1 MTAIPTPA
9 APGAP
14 LPNRH
19 PVALV
24 LLAMAV
30 GGFAIGVAEFAA
42 MSVLPHFAR
51 GFALDDATA
60 GHAISAYALGVVIG
74 APVLAVM
81 GARVPRWL
89 LLVGFMLLFGLGN
102 VATAL
107 AGSFN
112 SMLFF
117 RFLSGLPHGAYFGI
131 AALVAASLVPLH
143 LRARAVAAVM
153 FGLTFA
159 TIVGVPIATAVTQ
172 ALSWRWAFG
181 LVGALAL
188 LAAVLVACFAP
199 RDHTRRTSSPWRE
212 LDALRNRQVCL
223 TLGIGCIG
231 FGGMFAVYAYL
242 ASTLETVTEVS
253 PSVVPWVF
261 GVFGLG
267 ITLGNLVGA
276 WLADRFGMRS
286 ASWVLLWS
294 AAALALY
301 PFAIHRLDT
310 MVIAVFLVGT
320 LGALPTILQTRLMDV
335 AGDAQNLAAA
345 LNHSA
350 FNMANAIGPYLG
362 GLALLQGWG
371 YASMGWVGVALTL
384 GGLLIW
390 GVAKWDAQSDGRQ
403 WTTQTASNP

>member
-1 MTAIPTPA
+1 MPSALPPASPGTPVTH
-9 APGAP
+9 
-14 LPNRH
+14 RY
-19 PVALV
+19 PVGLI
-24 LLAMAV
+24 LLALAV

-42 MSVLPHFAR
+42 MSVLPYFAR

-60 GHAISAYALGVVIG
+60 GHAISAYALGVVVG
-74 APVLAVM
+74 APVLAVL
-81 GARVPRWL
+81 GARMPRWL

-107 AGSFN
+107 STSFGG
-112 SMLFF
+112 MLTF

-143 LRARAVAAVM
+143 LRARSVAAVM
-153 FGLTFA
+153 SGLTIA
-159 TIVGVPIATAVTQ
+159 TIVGVPIATAITH

-188 LAAVLVACFAP
+188 IAAILVAVLAP
-199 RDHTRRTSSPWRE
+199 RDIARRGANPWRE
-212 LDALRNRQVCL
+212 LDALRNRQVLL
-223 TLGIGCIG
+223 TLAIGCIG

-242 ASTLETVTEVS
+242 ASTLENVTEVG
-253 PSVVPWVF
+253 PAVVPWVF

-267 ITLGNLVGA
+267 ITIGNLVGA
-276 WLADRFGMRS
+276 WMADRFGMRS
-286 ASWVLLWS
+286 AAWVLLWS
-294 AAALALY
+294 AAALAVY
-301 PFAIHRLDT
+301 PFAVGRLDT
-310 MVIAVFLVGT
+310 MIVAVFLVGT

-371 YASMGWVGVALTL
+371 YASMGWVGVALSL
-384 GGLLIW
+384 GGLAIW
-390 GVAKWDAQSDGRQ
+390 AVARADARGDALAFDR
-403 WTTQTASNP
+403 A